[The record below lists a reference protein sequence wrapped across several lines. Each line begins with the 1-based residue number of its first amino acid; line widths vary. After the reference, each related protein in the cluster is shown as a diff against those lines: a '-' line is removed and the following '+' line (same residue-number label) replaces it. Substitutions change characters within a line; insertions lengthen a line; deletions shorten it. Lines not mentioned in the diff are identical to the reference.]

1 MAKTMT
7 ADQLR
12 RRALELGAEAVI
24 EGRPFNTAR
33 MRVEPAA
40 PAPAV
45 PAVPAGSPA
54 KEPDID
60 KLLKEHADSLR
71 ADLQSEFM
79 ALLATMSAAQK
90 PPPGYFA
97 TGFDVSYN
105 DDGSIKFVGVKWS
118 RLQ

>member
-33 MRVEPAA
+33 MRVAPAA
-40 PAPAV
+40 PAA

>member
-33 MRVEPAA
+33 MRVAPAA
-40 PAPAV
+40 PAA

-79 ALLATMSAAQK
+79 ALIATMSAAQK

-105 DDGSIKFVGVKWS
+105 EDGSIKFVGVKWS

>member
-7 ADQLR
+7 SDQLR

-33 MRVEPAA
+33 MRVAPAA
-40 PAPAV
+40 PAA

-105 DDGSIKFVGVKWS
+105 EDGSIKFVGVKWS